1 MFLTCFVRV
10 AVTLSLA
17 TVLANADFALAA
29 EQSITPMAGTEC
41 EALARKIGQASGIP
55 LSTKVGG
62 PDFAAGFLPGVRGS
76 VCLMSG
82 RATGLNAH
90 FDKVQDQLHAVLSDW
105 TFDNMHA
112 ADSSEETIQWFAKG
126 MQHIAFDLVN
136 GPPRGTCENV
146 PTAACKVPRQ
156 RWIWTLKVAAFASSS
171 ELRWD

>member
-1 MFLTCFVRV
+1 MFLTGLKRAAV
-10 AVTLSLA
+10 AFSMA
-17 TVLANADFALAA
+17 TVLANTALAVAA

-41 EALARKIGQASGIP
+41 EAMAEKISQAVGIK

-62 PDFAAGFLPGVRGS
+62 PDFVADFVPGIHGN

-82 RATGLNAH
+82 RATGLNAY

-105 TFDNMHA
+105 TFDNMHG
-112 ADSSEETIQWFAKG
+112 ADSSVGTIQWFTKG
-126 MQHIAFDLVN
+126 VQHIAFDLEN
-136 GPPRGTCENV
+136 EPPRGTCENV